1 MELQTIA
8 LTPSTAAA
16 PLYEPE
22 AAREARSAMNC
33 RCEGCGSPVAF
44 NALIVSCGCA
54 DGDRAADSTLH

>member
-1 MELQTIA
+1 MELQSIA
-8 LTPSTAAA
+8 SAPSKSAA
-16 PLYEPE
+16 PLHEPA
-22 AAREARSAMNC
+22 AAREARSVMNC

>member
-8 LTPSTAAA
+8 STPSTAAA
-16 PLYEPE
+16 PLCEPE
-22 AAREARSAMNC
+22 ARSVMNC